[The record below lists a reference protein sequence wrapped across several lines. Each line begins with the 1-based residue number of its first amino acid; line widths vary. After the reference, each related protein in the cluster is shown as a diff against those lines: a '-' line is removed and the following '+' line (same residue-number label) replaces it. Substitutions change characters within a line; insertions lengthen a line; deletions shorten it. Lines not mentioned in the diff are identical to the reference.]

1 MFGFHLKINS
11 YYFLLFLAASLL
23 LYWLC
28 PKKYRYIPLLVES
41 VVFLLL
47 VDWKS
52 IFFILFS
59 MIVIFL
65 CAYFIDK
72 NAKKQKDY
80 ISLHKGEMTLE
91 EKKAYKTK
99 NKHIRKSLLVVGIL
113 AVTILLG
120 IMKYLGFLLGSVQ
133 SIVQL
138 FGGNFA
144 FELRGW
150 FLPVGISFYTFQ
162 AIGYLVDVYWGK
174 YEAERNPFRFAL
186 FMFYF
191 PKLLQGPIVRY
202 NEMKE
207 TLFEEKTLTYDNFTN
222 GLKRMAFGYLKKM
235 VVADALMAF
244 LKFAFANVAELSGVE
259 SFLSVVLYFIQDY
272 CDFSGYMDI
281 AIGASMTFGIVLPEN
296 FNRPYFARNIDEY
309 WRRWHITLGTWFKDY
324 IFYPLSISRF
334 SLGIGKFFKK
344 FSKGLGQKMPAVF
357 GLIVVW
363 LLTGLWHG
371 ASWNYVLWGGYYG
384 VIIIISIFL
393 EPLKNWFYEKT
404 KISRNN
410 VFIQIWQ
417 HLLTLFLLAFGKI
430 LFMCNDLSST
440 WQMFVQCFHWNN
452 LSLQNIWN
460 QIGDSSFFT
469 AISCFAPIF
478 IVDLI
483 QEIWPKTSFLSKFNR
498 LPIYV
503 RWPIMI
509 ALIVVIVWFG
519 WYGNGL
525 PHFDFG
531 YTQF

>member
-1 MFGFHLKINS
+1 
-11 YYFLLFLAASLL
+11 
-23 LYWLC
+23 
-28 PKKYRYIPLLVES
+28 
-41 VVFLLL
+41 
-47 VDWKS
+47 
-52 IFFILFS
+52 
-59 MIVIFL
+59 
-65 CAYFIDK
+65 
-72 NAKKQKDY
+72 
-80 ISLHKGEMTLE
+80 
-91 EKKAYKTK
+91 
-99 NKHIRKSLLVVGIL
+99 
-113 AVTILLG
+113 
-120 IMKYLGFLLGSVQ
+120 
-133 SIVQL
+133 
-138 FGGNFA
+138 
-144 FELRGW
+144 
-150 FLPVGISFYTFQ
+150 
-162 AIGYLVDVYWGK
+162 
-174 YEAERNPFRFAL
+174 
-186 FMFYF
+186 
-191 PKLLQGPIVRY
+191 
-202 NEMKE
+202 
-207 TLFEEKTLTYDNFTN
+207 
-222 GLKRMAFGYLKKM
+222 
-235 VVADALMAF
+235 
-244 LKFAFANVAELSGVE
+244 
-259 SFLSVVLYFIQDY
+259 
-272 CDFSGYMDI
+272 
-281 AIGASMTFGIVLPEN
+281 
-296 FNRPYFARNIDEY
+296 
-309 WRRWHITLGTWFKDY
+309 
-324 IFYPLSISRF
+324 
-334 SLGIGKFFKK
+334 
-344 FSKGLGQKMPAVF
+344 MPAVF

-503 RWPIMI
+503 RWPIMV
-509 ALIVVIVWFG
+509 ALVVVIVWFG